1 MFPMFPSKHPQ
12 QWHGQCCLPPHPF
25 PLCHLHSSFAL
36 SCFLHSLQSFFHRY
50 NMLKVWKCHLLH
62 LLQSMEDMNSGNDE
76 EMECSKESML
86 SWILQSC
93 TQTNKEGRLMHI
105 FKKIILNTN
114 ILGLVDALLV
124 HYYILQINKQKI
136 QCENVHFLF
145 ILFFLQMTKQSK
157 KV

>member
-1 MFPMFPSKHPQ
+1 
-12 QWHGQCCLPPHPF
+12 
-25 PLCHLHSSFAL
+25 
-36 SCFLHSLQSFFHRY
+36 
-50 NMLKVWKCHLLH
+50 MLKVWKCHLLH